1 MSIAPLAS
9 SVDRIPP
16 NNLEA
21 EMALL
26 GSILVDKE
34 MMPAV
39 SEIVSAVQTGSD
51 VNTKQRAKAKRGS
64 MRNLKTRDMAGLTF
78 ASTEPICHVS
88 NA

>member
-39 SEIVSAVQTGSD
+39 SEIVSASD
-51 VNTKQRAKAKRGS
+51 FYA
-64 MRNLKTRDMAGLTF
+64 
-78 ASTEPICHVS
+78 
-88 NA
+88 